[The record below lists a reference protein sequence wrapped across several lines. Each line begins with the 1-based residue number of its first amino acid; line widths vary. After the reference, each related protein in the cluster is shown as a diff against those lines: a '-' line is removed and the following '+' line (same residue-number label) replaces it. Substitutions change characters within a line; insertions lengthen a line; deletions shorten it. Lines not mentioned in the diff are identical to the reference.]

1 MTVTV
6 SVVVARL
13 HARRGLG
20 QRETRALDLVQ
31 LLLEASDRL
40 LSFCL
45 CALRLDQAL
54 LLRLDDFHLLVE
66 QSLLLLQLFSQ
77 LLNFEGLT
85 LI

>member
-1 MTVTV
+1 MTVAV

-20 QRETRALDLVQ
+20 KRETRALDLVQ

-40 LSFCL
+40 LCLCL

-77 LLNFEGLT
+77 LLNFERLT